1 MATPPP
7 WGDDSLPLIWGAATR
22 ALFPEAELTAFVADF
37 PNFTED
43 YTAIWRYAPGNPV
56 TAIAYD
62 ATTKTLTFT
71 MEDKTTQEFPIGHP
85 GQ

>member
-1 MATPPP
+1 M
-7 WGDDSLPLIWGAATR
+7 
-22 ALFPEAELTAFVADF
+22 ADF

-62 ATTKTLTFT
+62 EATKVLTFT